1 MRRISTYKQ
10 FENYQQ
16 AIKNKDIL
24 NISTEEIEEIK
35 YLVSNKNYIYDICK
49 VLSYNNKYSFGRVKV
64 EDIIDLYEEYLKTK
78 TYLPLNI
85 EKTTIKEFKEREKL
99 LNSITEDLPKLFRI
113 NNKDIRLPYN
123 TIEHD
128 LNYMMELY
136 SLTRNKKKETLDKIN
151 SVICSSNKTISEL
164 IDFLEDKDKLD
175 SVDSMWTSEELN
187 DIENIS
193 DGLIYS
199 SDIVYK
205 SEDDT
210 KYIIKIDSPE
220 AMQFIGRNTFWCHT
234 YKGSSNAF
242 SQYTYYGYTFVFI
255 DLKYNDNE
263 NMCVLTHKFFEFY
276 YNDELQEAIDL
287 YNTNYDEYMDYIEEN
302 QEIEE
307 IVFNRHNEPLM
318 EPIRYLQTFLG
329 DDFSKYDLI
338 LDL

>member
-1 MRRISTYKQ
+1 MKKLSTYKQ
-10 FENYQQ
+10 FENYQLS
-16 AIKNKDIL
+16 IKNKDIL
-24 NISTEEIEEIK
+24 DISIEEIEKIK
-35 YLVSNKNYIYDICK
+35 DLVSNQNYIYDICK
-49 VLSYNNKYSFGRVKV
+49 ILSYNNKYSFDIVKI

-85 EKTTIKEFKEREKL
+85 EKTTIKKFKEREKL

-123 TIEHD
+123 IIGQD
-128 LNYMMELY
+128 LIYMKAVY
-136 SLTRNKKKETLDKIN
+136 SLTKNKKKETLNKIN
-151 SVICSSNKTISEL
+151 SVISSSNKTISEL

-175 SVDSMWTSEELN
+175 SIDTMWTSEELN

-242 SQYTYYGYTFVFI
+242 SQYTYYGYTFIFI
-255 DLKYNDNE
+255 DLKHNHNE
-263 NMCVLTHKFFEFY
+263 NMCVLTRKFFEFY
-276 YNDELQEAIDL
+276 YNDELQEVIDL
-287 YNTNYDEYMDYIEEN
+287 YNSDSDEYIEYIEEN

-307 IVFNRHNEPLM
+307 IIFNRHNEPLYN
-318 EPIRYLQTFLG
+318 PITYLNIFLG